1 MKTPTIDATLGN
13 KVKPYRNGQPNFNA
27 QDLNDIKIYL
37 LKYKEQLQD
46 TNFFCGNIIEFKVVS
61 CFAETMK
68 EELLEHMLKKYQSA
82 IAIVVSLDE
91 KSVYLQSCS
100 EKCKINLCKLA
111 TKLCNS
117 DCSEVD
123 VGIIKGKIT
132 EKFLKFTTTLKPC
145 I

>member
-1 MKTPTIDATLGN
+1 VKTPTSDATLGN
-13 KVKPYRNGQPNFNA
+13 KVKAFRNGERNFNA

-46 TNFFCGNIIEFKVVS
+46 TKFFCGKIIEFNVVS

-68 EELLEHMLKKYQSA
+68 EELLEHMLKKFQCS
-82 IAIVVSLDE
+82 IAIVVSLED
-91 KSVYLQSCS
+91 KSVYLKSCK
-100 EKCKINLCKLA
+100 EKCTVNLCKLA
-111 TKLCNS
+111 IKLCDS
-117 DCSEVD
+117 DCSEADVD
-123 VGIIKGKIT
+123 IIKGKIT